1 LLQSLAATEKIN
13 IMERLYCKGL
23 IGGEALKDAVLGA
36 TLPAEE
42 RIFRVERLYSMTII
56 TKEEA
61 LDEFN
66 KCIVDPSLPPA
77 QVAQFCMIFHDMQLI
92 TDKELLAR
100 LGY

>member
-1 LLQSLAATEKIN
+1 
-13 IMERLYCKGL
+13 MEGLYCKGL
-23 IGGEALKDAVLGA
+23 IGGEILKSAVVNAALA
-36 TLPAEE
+36 AED
-42 RIFRVERLYSMTII
+42 RIWRVQRLYSMQLM
-56 TKEEA
+56 TKDEA
-61 LDEFN
+61 MEEFN